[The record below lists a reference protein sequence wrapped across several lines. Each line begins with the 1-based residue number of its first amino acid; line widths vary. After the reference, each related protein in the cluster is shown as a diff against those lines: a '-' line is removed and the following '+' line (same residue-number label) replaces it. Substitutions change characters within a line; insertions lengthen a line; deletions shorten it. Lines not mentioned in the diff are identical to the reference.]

1 MTVDQKTRETEDILA
16 KSRKY
21 VLHPWATQT
30 SWNPV
35 VFAAA
40 QGCYLWDVDGKRY
53 LDFSSQ
59 MTNVSVGY
67 QHPRVIE
74 AITTQARKLSYLAST
89 HGEEQAALLAEAI
102 AQLAPGDLIQSFFTL
117 GGSEAN
123 EVAIHL
129 ARMVTGRYKIISRW
143 RSYHGATYGALSVS
157 GSSGRLQA
165 GPGIAGA
172 VHVLWQDC
180 YRCPFGQHYPGC
192 GLECVEHIDQ
202 IIRFEG
208 PDQIAAVIAE
218 PIVMGVDDPPPE
230 YYPRLR
236 EICDKH
242 GILLIADEIITG
254 FGRTGQWFGSN
265 HFGVVPDIMTV
276 AKGMNSGYAA
286 VAATVVSQKIADA
299 LRDKP
304 INFGF
309 TNGGQ
314 PLGFSACLAVIDTIK
329 SEGLVDNARQLGEVI
344 YGELTQMSSRHRS
357 IGNFHGRGLWWTVDL
372 VSDRVKK
379 LPLDVSPA
387 ANNVVH
393 AGPMEDIRQFLL
405 RRGVLAPVGASNLR
419 IQPPLIVTEAQVRE
433 GLAIVDEALSLA
445 DRLID

>member
-1 MTVDQKTRETEDILA
+1 
-16 KSRKY
+16 
-21 VLHPWATQT
+21 
-30 SWNPV
+30 
-35 VFAAA
+35 
-40 QGCYLWDVDGKRY
+40 
-53 LDFSSQ
+53 
-59 MTNVSVGY
+59 
-67 QHPRVIE
+67 VI
-74 AITTQARKLSYLAST
+74 
-89 HGEEQAALLAEAI
+89 G
-102 AQLAPGDLIQSFFTL
+102 
-117 GGSEAN
+117 
-123 EVAIHL
+123 
-129 ARMVTGRYKIISRW
+129 
-143 RSYHGATYGALSVS
+143 
-157 GSSGRLQA
+157 
-165 GPGIAGA
+165 
-172 VHVLWQDC
+172 
-180 YRCPFGQHYPGC
+180 
-192 GLECVEHIDQ
+192 
-202 IIRFEG
+202 
-208 PDQIAAVIAE
+208 E
-218 PIVMGVDDPPPE
+218 PIVIGVDDPPPE

-254 FGRTGQWFGSN
+254 FGRTGKWFGSN

-314 PLGFSACLAVIDTIK
+314 PLGFAACLAVIETIK
-329 SEGLVDNARQLGEVI
+329 SEGLVDNARRLGEVI
-344 YGELTQMSSRHRS
+344 HGELTQMSARHRS

-372 VSDRVKK
+372 VRDRAKK
-379 LPLDVSPA
+379 LPLDTSSS

-405 RRGVLAPVGASNLR
+405 KRGVLAPVGASNLR

-445 DRLID
+445 DRLIE